1 LRKLKLYLETSVWS
15 YFYADDTPEKRD
27 ITREFL
33 AILDSFEVCIAEP
46 VLREINNAP
55 GDLRNRLIELIGKH
69 RPVLLDFEPP
79 VDELARAYLKTA
91 LPAASEMDAL
101 HVAYATFY
109 ELDFVISWNM
119 KHIANVGRQEK
130 VRVVNRDNGYTKDL
144 MLISPFEVSRYAS

>member
-79 VDELARAYLKTA
+79 LT
-91 LPAASEMDAL
+91 
-101 HVAYATFY
+101 
-109 ELDFVISWNM
+109 SWP
-119 KHIANVGRQEK
+119 G
-130 VRVVNRDNGYTKDL
+130 
-144 MLISPFEVSRYAS
+144 LI

>member
-1 LRKLKLYLETSVWS
+1 MRKLKLYLETSVWS
-15 YFYADDTPEKRD
+15 YYYADDTPEKRD

-33 AILDSFEVCIAEP
+33 SILDSFEVMIAEP

-55 GDLRNRLIELIGKH
+55 GDLRNRLIELVGKH

-79 VDELARAYLKTA
+79 VEDLARAYLKTA